1 MRPEVPEQGMA
12 LWAKLLTA
20 SLTALALMVLG
31 VLLGKA
37 WVEFPGHYDDWWYQL
52 LFAARQGGLVEDGTF
67 VASPQVE
74 YRYMGFPQLSELIQG
89 KLWAM
94 TGNIKAVNFVSFAA
108 FLGLLAG
115 LWRLWRVPVFY
126 SVFAMLAVPVLAAQV
141 TLVKNDLIHN
151 VFAVLAVVVAFR
163 LLLAPDHPRRWWL
176 FAFMAMMVAGVT
188 HTKFSMVRVAMVTYG
203 ATLLRLVWHDWQACR
218 QTAQTGWV
226 GVMLRRWGLVGL
238 PMVVVSMGLIA
249 YPYLRNLI
257 IFQNPF
263 YPFAF
268 SMLGLTF
275 KGAEPLELISSTTVY
290 FAPQPLRWLYSVI
303 EFGIPPFE
311 WTIDAWKRSTG
322 DYGFRMGGFF
332 AAYVFFHLGLLAL
345 NLWHSRADIRRWVL
359 LTMGVV
365 TVTVAFTHQSHELR
379 YVMGWMMLLV
389 AFNGYLIAQGDS
401 TWKGLPS
408 WRIAMLTVYC
418 LGWFLLVHLNNHPVL
433 IEPYTIAAQ
442 QVRHSGHQFL
452 HYYVRRLEPDPLL
465 RELTAKQK
473 LAGRRRLGSV
483 KP

>member
-1 MRPEVPEQGMA
+1 
-12 LWAKLLTA
+12 
-20 SLTALALMVLG
+20 
-31 VLLGKA
+31 
-37 WVEFPGHYDDWWYQL
+37 
-52 LFAARQGGLVEDGTF
+52 
-67 VASPQVE
+67 
-74 YRYMGFPQLSELIQG
+74 
-89 KLWAM
+89 
-94 TGNIKAVNFVSFAA
+94 
-108 FLGLLAG
+108 
-115 LWRLWRVPVFY
+115 
-126 SVFAMLAVPVLAAQV
+126 
-141 TLVKNDLIHN
+141 
-151 VFAVLAVVVAFR
+151 
-163 LLLAPDHPRRWWL
+163 
-176 FAFMAMMVAGVT
+176 
-188 HTKFSMVRVAMVTYG
+188 
-203 ATLLRLVWHDWQACR
+203 
-218 QTAQTGWV
+218 
-226 GVMLRRWGLVGL
+226 
-238 PMVVVSMGLIA
+238 
-249 YPYLRNLI
+249 
-257 IFQNPF
+257 
-263 YPFAF
+263 
-268 SMLGLTF
+268 
-275 KGAEPLELISSTTVY
+275 
-290 FAPQPLRWLYSVI
+290 
-303 EFGIPPFE
+303 
-311 WTIDAWKRSTG
+311 
-322 DYGFRMGGFF
+322 MGGFF